1 MAMKIKRPQ
10 PATIISIVALV
21 MASTGSAVAAVSFA
35 RNAGAVDGK
44 SAVGSGATL
53 KHAAGRLITT
63 QKKGAGKGT
72 IAQKYLDTRGL
83 AHGFTSTFGQAFE
96 VADNATTVPTQIGG
110 IPGLGPLTATCVDQN
125 ATAGNEDPQTTIV
138 FQNTS
143 GDVVNQSRTIGGGNP
158 AIGAVLP
165 NTQSSFTINGSST
178 FELHLERRGSNYFV
192 RGVVRQDGRGTNAA
206 SCLVY
211 GFALA
216 VAG

>member
-1 MAMKIKRPQ
+1 MKISRPQ

-44 SAVGSGATL
+44 SAVTSGATL
-53 KHAAGRLITT
+53 KHAAGRLVAT
-63 QKKGAGKGT
+63 QKNGAGKGT
-72 IAQKYLDTRGL
+72 IAQKYLDVGGL
-83 AHGFTSTFGQAFE
+83 ARGSTGTFGQAFD
-96 VADNATTVPTQIGG
+96 VADNATSTPTQIGG
-110 IPGLGPLTATCVDQN
+110 IPGLGPLTATCIDQDK
-125 ATAGNEDPQTTIV
+125 TVGREDPQTTIT

-158 AIGAVLP
+158 AIGAVL
-165 NTQSSFTINGSST
+165 NATQSAFTINGSTT

-192 RGVVRQDGRGTNAA
+192 RGVVRQDGKGSAAA

-216 VAG
+216 IAG

>member
-1 MAMKIKRPQ
+1 MKISRPQ
-10 PATIISIVALV
+10 PATIISIAALV

-44 SAVGSGATL
+44 SAVSSGATL
-53 KHAAGRLITT
+53 NHAAGRLVTT

-72 IAQKYLDTRGL
+72 IAQKYLDVGGL
-83 AHGFTSTFGQAFE
+83 ARGSTSTFGQSFD
-96 VADNATTVPTQIGG
+96 VADNATSTPTQIGG
-110 IPGLGPLTATCVDQN
+110 IPGLGPLTATCIDQDK
-125 ATAGNEDPQTTIV
+125 TAGREDPQTTIT

-143 GDVVNQSRTIGGGNP
+143 GDVVNESRTIGGGNP
-158 AIGAVLP
+158 AIGAVL
-165 NTQSSFTINGSST
+165 NATQSSFTINGSTT
-178 FELHLERRGSNYFV
+178 FELHLERKGSNYLV
-192 RGVVRQDGRGTNAA
+192 HGVVRQDGKGSAAA